1 MGAIGNTFYSDMLR
15 EVACAGLSCRDRKRI
30 MWQITNDRL
39 VHERSQLGCQ
49 ATPAFDPFVELQRV
63 HHAFKNLCLSSSASG
78 MAAHLKSF
86 GRLGTMLANRVAKL
100 RKLRN
105 LSAHPDVSVYEDVVK
120 FLDSPLLASESS
132 MVDAAV
138 GGVGIAPGLDVSED
152 ADVSDNSGELHGG
165 WNVEELVEMM
175 EFSEAALLQAMAV
188 SDAEHAIAPETAP
201 DQLGVSFVPCA
212 DLLEPPYSAHPY
224 DKMLQVELEQQATS
238 VKQGSTVIG
247 ANFHVGD
254 HVLIT
259 GLVKNDGPDGRTGV
273 LRKFDTEGQRWKVF
287 LPDQCA
293 VFWVKTA
300 HLSLHD
306 TGGQLQGIK
315 RKVNDS

>member
-86 GRLGTMLANRVAKL
+86 GSLGTMLANRVAKL

-188 SDAEHAIAPETAP
+188 SDAEHAIAPETSP

-212 DLLEPPYSAHPY
+212 DLHQPSVLGTVAQPMIT
-224 DKMLQVELEQQATS
+224 DDIVEQPD
-238 VKQGSTVIG
+238 VMPRCGKGKGIG
-247 ANFHVGD
+247 AKSIQADAADVADGVSRADSNVAPQLACVFCNG
-254 HVLIT
+254 T
-259 GLVKNDGPDGRTGV
+259 GLHHFSKCRWCVSASADGTGLCCRSV
-273 LRKFDTEGQRWKVF
+273 
-287 LPDQCA
+287 A
-293 VFWVKTA
+293 
-300 HLSLHD
+300 
-306 TGGQLQGIK
+306 
-315 RKVNDS
+315 